1 VSAIPARGRT
11 EGLPGQGRHEAKY
24 LVSEPLA
31 EAVRRHAAPW
41 VQPDPHARRSPD
53 SSYRIESLYLDTVDY
68 RLYGDTLDGAAN
80 RFKLRIRSYGDL
92 AVRFL
97 EVKHKHGSLVRK
109 ERQRVYGRL
118 DEILD
123 RLASGIELHTFG
135 RHVVHLGA
143 RPVVH
148 VGYWRQ
154 AMVGSFHDSTRLTF
168 DRRLEWADPELVA
181 AGPAWHPIPE
191 NRVVL
196 ELKFDGS
203 MPFWMQDV
211 VRRFGLRRT
220 ACSKYALAV
229 RASRARMAKT
239 GNSG

>member
-11 EGLPGQGRHEAKY
+11 EGLPGHGRHEAKY
-24 LVSEPLA
+24 LVSEALA
-31 EAVRRHAAPW
+31 EAVQRHASPW
-41 VQPDPHARRSPD
+41 IQADPHARRSPECR
-53 SSYRIESLYLDTVDY
+53 YRIESLYLDTVDY

-80 RFKLRIRSYGDL
+80 RFKLRIRSYGD
-92 AVRFL
+92 ASIRFL

-109 ERQRVYGRL
+109 ERQRVTGTL
-118 DEILD
+118 GEVLD
-123 RLASGIELHTFG
+123 RLAGGIELHTFG
-135 RHVVHLGA
+135 RHVVQLGA

-154 AMVGSFHDSTRLTF
+154 AFIGSWHDSTRLTL
-168 DRRLEWADPELVA
+168 DRGLEWADPEL
-181 AGPAWHPIPE
+181 AGDVPAWQPIPE

-229 RASRARMAKT
+229 RAARARTARVGT
-239 GNSG
+239 GR